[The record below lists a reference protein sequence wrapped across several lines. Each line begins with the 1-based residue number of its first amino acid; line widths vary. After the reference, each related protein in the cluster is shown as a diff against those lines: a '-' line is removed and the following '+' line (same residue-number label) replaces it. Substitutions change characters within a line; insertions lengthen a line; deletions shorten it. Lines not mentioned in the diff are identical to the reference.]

1 MFTDL
6 LDQPRRE
13 LEALRA
19 QCASQEAR
27 ISKLESMLVKC
38 ATQKALRTQCAEQ
51 EARIA
56 KLESMMLKCAADRP
70 LSIAALSSMGFTV
83 SDFKANGYPLINI
96 IRSAR
101 CPLSVTYLASIGYTI
116 QEMKNSYS
124 FKAKDFKDAGFK
136 LQDININAGGYHN
149 KSLKEFKDAGF
160 TLKEFKDAGY
170 KFQEIKDEWPYL
182 TEAAFNLI

>member
-6 LDQPRRE
+6 LEQPRRE

-51 EARIA
+51 EVRIA

-70 LSIAALSSMGFTV
+70 LSIKALRSMGFTA
-83 SDFKANGYPLINI
+83 SDFKANGYSLRH
-96 IRSAR
+96 IREAFGGQ
-101 CPLSVTYLASIGYTI
+101 LSLYASMGYTI
-116 QEMKNSYS
+116 LELRYIFQV
-124 FKAKDFKDAGFK
+124 KDFKDAGFK
-136 LQDININAGGYHN
+136 LQALEDGGREPSMKYPD
-149 KSLKEFKDAGF
+149 S
-160 TLKEFKDAGY
+160 
-170 KFQEIKDEWPYL
+170 WPYL
-182 TEAAFNLI
+182 TEAAFNLL